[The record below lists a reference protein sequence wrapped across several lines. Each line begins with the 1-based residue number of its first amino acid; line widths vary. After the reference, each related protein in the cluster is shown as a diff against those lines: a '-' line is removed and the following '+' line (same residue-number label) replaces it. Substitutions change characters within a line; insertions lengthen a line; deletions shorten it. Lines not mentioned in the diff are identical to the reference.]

1 MAETIYLLCAIASV
15 ACAVLLLKGYRSNR
29 TRLLLWSGFCFIG
42 LAMNNILLF
51 VDLVLVPG
59 VDLRSVRGGVALAG
73 VWVLLFGMIWDSR

>member
-1 MAETIYLLCAIASV
+1 
-15 ACAVLLLKGYRSNR
+15 
-29 TRLLLWSGFCFIG
+29 LLLWSGFCFIG